1 MRNWDADK
9 TVLGGNFRALSTYTK
24 QGVSFK
30 VNSVSFYLKKLVLK
44 SKWKQKQ
51 VEEKKD
57 KRANQ

>member
-30 VNSVSFYLKKLVLK
+30 VNSLSFYLKKLVLK
-44 SKWKQKQ
+44 KQMETKIGR
-51 VEEKKD
+51 KKE
-57 KRANQ
+57 R